1 MKMFY
6 HIKYLFETNLGR
18 FTFDY
23 SRIRLCIAILSFNNL
38 KSFKIIKSIFCSVFF
53 NNIDLPFSDFYK
65 KDLKSNNVPRIK
77 ERTFDIV

>member
-18 FTFDY
+18 FTFG
-23 SRIRLCIAILSFNNL
+23 SRVYFSILSFNNL